1 MADTDAGMKD
11 GSLRVKFV
19 ALWSLLLLAKIVL
32 AARLPLFVDEA
43 FYAWESRHPA
53 WAYSDLPGLTAALIG
68 LGRWLGGEHPLAVR
82 AGFLVLGAAIPWLVV
97 RITRRWFGAEA
108 GWRAGVLAMLL
119 PLSGLLGLL
128 ALPDVP
134 LVFAALLCLDALARL
149 RERVDAA
156 GIATLAMAL
165 AIGALSHYR
174 FAVVV
179 FAGFVGV
186 VCDARSRRLLRSPG
200 FWLAIAIGAA
210 AWLPLLQWNLAH
222 AGAGLQF
229 QLVDRNPWAFD
240 RKGLAWPVIQA
251 LAVTPVVFAW
261 LVVSGWRLPAL
272 RRREPDAPWGLL
284 LGIAAVSVAG
294 YFVLGLF
301 ADHERVSFHWPL
313 AGWLVLVVAA
323 AGQGVPVSTAW
334 RRVGVGIAALVVM
347 LVLAWLFAATFAD
360 ARSRLAA
367 TRAYPMDFAGTREIQ
382 RAVTQ
387 ALRPGER
394 IVADNFEIAAQLVH
408 EHGDATVRVL
418 DHSLNHKHGRAP
430 QLALWQVV
438 WRAEDAADPR
448 PLLLVI
454 EDSATSLKDRLSR
467 YHAACTDLGP
477 LPPPAI
483 VDIDGGK
490 KRYLLFHLAHARPGV
505 ACIAPAIAQ
514 IDFPAPG
521 AHVAPV
527 FDVAG
532 WAFKDGIGVARVE
545 VTLDDKPVDDAT
557 YGKPLPHVAAFWKI
571 STDPA
576 QPRVGFVAT
585 VDARHLAAG
594 VHRLGM
600 VVHGVDGSREPWP
613 AQDVVID
620 GVADAKD

>member
-53 WAYSDLPGLTAALIG
+53 WAYSDLPGLTAGLIG

-82 AGFLVLGAAIPWLVV
+82 AIFVVLGAAIPWLVV
-97 RITRRWFGAEA
+97 RIARRWFGADA
-108 GWRAGVLAMLL
+108 GWRAGVLALLL
-119 PLSGLLGLL
+119 PLSGLLGVL

-149 RERVDAA
+149 RERVEAA
-156 GIATLAMAL
+156 GVATLAIAL
-165 AIGALSHYR
+165 VIGALSHYR
-174 FAVVV
+174 FAIVVL
-179 FAGFVGV
+179 AGFVGV
-186 VCDARSRRLLRSPG
+186 ACDARSRRLLREPG
-200 FWLAIAIGAA
+200 FWLAIAAGAA
-210 AWLPLLQWNLAH
+210 AWWPLLQWNLAN
-222 AGAGLQF
+222 AGAGVQF

-240 RKGLAWPVIQA
+240 VRGLVWPAIQA
-251 LAVTPVVFAW
+251 IAVTPVLFAW
-261 LVVSGWRLPAL
+261 LVIAGWRLPA
-272 RRREPDAPWGLL
+272 RRRGEPAAPWGLL

-323 AGQGVPVSTAW
+323 VGQGVPVSNGW
-334 RRVGVGIAALVVM
+334 RRAGEGLAALVVM
-347 LVLAWLFAATFAD
+347 LVLAWLAVATFAD

-367 TRAYPMDFAGTREIQ
+367 SRAYPTDFAGTREIQ

-394 IVADNFEIAAQLVH
+394 IVADNFEIAAQLVRD
-408 EHGDATVRVL
+408 HGDANLRVL
-418 DHSLNHKHGRAP
+418 DHRLNHKHGRAP
-430 QLALWQVV
+430 QLALWKVA
-438 WRAEDAADPR
+438 WRSEDAADPR

-454 EDSATSLKDRLSR
+454 DDSATSPKDRLSR
-467 YHAACTDLGP
+467 YHAACDDLGP
-477 LPPPAI
+477 LPPPD
-483 VDIDGGK
+483 VLEVDGGN
-490 KRYLLFHLAHARPGV
+490 KRYLLFHVARARPGV
-505 ACIAPAIAQ
+505 ACVAPAIAQ

-527 FDVAG
+527 FDIAG
-532 WAFKDGIGVARVE
+532 WAFKDGIGVTRIE
-545 VTLDDKPVDDAT
+545 VTLDGKPVGDAS
-557 YGKPLPHVAAFWKI
+557 YGKSLPHVAAFWKI

-576 QPRVGFVAT
+576 QPRVGFVAS
-585 VDARHLAAG
+585 VDARRFTPG
-594 VHRLGM
+594 VHRLGV

-613 AQDVVID
+613 AQDVIIEREPNL
-620 GVADAKD
+620 KR